1 MSGRNNNDDNNNNPF
16 SSFSQGSVQPPN
28 ISASTPSSQN
38 NITALERYFLGDRTP
53 STGREETPVVVVD
66 FITEPGLTATAASL
80 NDGGISSST
89 MTPTRILEALL
100 DRGASSV
107 PSRDHSTNTQGG
119 NTNGNGPRSDS
130 GYSRG

>member
-1 MSGRNNNDDNNNNPF
+1 MSGRNNNDDSNNPS
-16 SSFSQGSVQPPN
+16 SSFSQGSLQPPN
-28 ISASTPSSQN
+28 ISTSTPSSQD
-38 NITALERYFLGDRTP
+38 NITALERYFLGNRMP

-66 FITEPGLTATAASL
+66 FITEPGLTATVVSL